1 VMVPMGV
8 SLICISQSPTQASL
22 LCAMEAEENKRE
34 TKKNRIALVFFITLN
49 FFIVKIENIH
59 KANVKMDNHR

>member
-1 VMVPMGV
+1 
-8 SLICISQSPTQASL
+8 
-22 LCAMEAEENKRE
+22 MEAEENKRE